1 MWARQGDHTLLVRRK
16 RRRLAPPS
24 EAESVRT
31 AEVEVEMEMPRA
43 VADHAATPA
52 AVDFESIRGGK
63 ASVTA
68 SWLAASAADALGG
81 DARSLFQAGAF
92 TKGGL
97 GKTQGREDAG
107 SRLCDCCGLFDDA
120 QRHPGAGDQGA
131 RQDLFERLAELRE
144 SCAEA
149 LGRPLAE
156 HMELQYLR

>member
-1 MWARQGDHTLLVRRK
+1 MA
-16 RRRLAPPS
+16 
-24 EAESVRT
+24 
-31 AEVEVEMEMPRA
+31 RA
-43 VADHAATPA
+43 VADPTFVAPA
-52 AVDFESIRGGK
+52 AVDFDSIRGGK

-68 SWLAASAADALGG
+68 SWLDADAADALGD

-97 GKTQGREDAG
+97 GKTQGREDTG

-131 RQDLFERLAELRE
+131 RQNLFERLAELRE
-144 SCAEA
+144 SCSEA